1 MNMQLA
7 TRNSPLEPYL
17 SPFGVGE
24 RYTACP
30 FVFKPLSVP
39 SADCSSFCIRICT
52 VLRAKQV
59 KRVPVSRTSRTQEDE
74 VSKLKK
80 IFLYV
85 EFFYFT
91 F

>member
-1 MNMQLA
+1 MNVWLA
-7 TRNSPLEPYL
+7 TRNSTLQPYL
-17 SPFGVGE
+17 SPFGVCE
-24 RYTACP
+24 RYSAWP
-30 FVFKPLSVP
+30 FAFKTLSVP
-39 SADCSSFCIRICT
+39 SADCSSFWIRICT
-52 VLRAKQV
+52 FVLAKQV